1 MDPVDGESMSAVGDF
16 PPRVRN
22 FKRQVETA
30 RQEITDCALELDR
43 RRREALDFR
52 LQVRRHPAAAAGIAV
67 GLVAGVAGAAFLAV
81 RSVRRRVKKRTVSG
95 RLGESARTSGLDPA
109 AISRKAWGAQ
119 KSFARLPVFAAAARL
134 LSGRALSALG
144 PAIATFA
151 ARRVAAALSSSPSF
165 RRR

>member
-1 MDPVDGESMSAVGDF
+1 MSAVGDF
-16 PPRVRN
+16 PPRVRILR
-22 FKRQVETA
+22 RQVETA

-67 GLVAGVAGAAFLAV
+67 GLAAGVAGAAFLAV
-81 RSVRRRVKKRTVSG
+81 RSVRGRLKKRTVSG
-95 RLGESARTSGLDPA
+95 RLGESARAAGLDRA
-109 AISRKAWGAQ
+109 AISRKARGAQ
-119 KSFARLPVFAAAARL
+119 KSIARLPVFAAAARL

-151 ARRVAAALSSSPSF
+151 ARRLAAALGSSPRF
-165 RRR
+165 GRR